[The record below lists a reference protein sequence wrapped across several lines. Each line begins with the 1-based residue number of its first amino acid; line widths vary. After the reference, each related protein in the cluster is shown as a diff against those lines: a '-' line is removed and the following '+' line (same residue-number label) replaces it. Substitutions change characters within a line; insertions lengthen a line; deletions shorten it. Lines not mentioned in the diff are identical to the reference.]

1 MSGVSDEIVGV
12 NTRWSTIS
20 SAIVGWSAAIVF
32 FFPIFWMVHT
42 SFKTEEDAQSLDPVF
57 FFSPSFDRYRE
68 VSEDFGG
75 NLGAVE
81 AFTNSFSVVI
91 TSTILVLLMGIP
103 AAYALTIRPVAKWRD
118 VLFFFISTKFLPIAA
133 AIVPLYFF
141 ADAIPYP
148 TFGLPFLDT
157 DDLLGTRLGLTI
169 VYTAF
174 NLPLG
179 VWMMRSFFEEVPK
192 ELIEAAQIDGAS
204 ITSQLR
210 SVILPIVSPGIA
222 ATALLSFIF
231 AWNEFFLALN
241 LTAADTATVP
251 IWVTGTVDGRGQFFA
266 KLSAAATMASIPVI
280 AAGWIAQKR
289 LVRGLALGAIK

>member
-1 MSGVSDEIVGV
+1 MSAASDEIVGV
-12 NTRWSTIS
+12 NSRLS
-20 SAIVGWSAAIVF
+20 SIGAAIVGWGAAIIF

-57 FFSPSFDRYRE
+57 FFDPSFDRYRE
-68 VSEDFGG
+68 VSDGSGG
-75 NLGAVE
+75 TLGAVE
-81 AFTNSFSVVI
+81 AFINSISVVLP
-91 TSTILVLLMGIP
+91 STLLVLLMGIP
-103 AAYALTIRPVAKWRD
+103 AAYALTIRPVEKWRD

-141 ADAIPYP
+141 ADSIPYP
-148 TFGLPFLDT
+148 TFGIFDADRLR
-157 DDLLGTRLGLTI
+157 GTRLGLTI

-192 ELIEAAQIDGAS
+192 ELIEAAQIDGAT
-204 ITSQLR
+204 IYEQIK

-231 AWNEFFLALN
+231 AWNEFFLGLN
-241 LTAADTATVP
+241 LTSADTGTVP
-251 IWVTGTVDGRGQFFA
+251 IWVTGTVDGRSPFFA

-280 AAGWIAQKR
+280 LAGWVAQKR

>member
-12 NTRWSTIS
+12 NTRWSTFIS
-20 SAIVGWSAAIVF
+20 FVVGWAAAAIF

-57 FFSPSFDRYRE
+57 FFSPSLDRYRE

-75 NLGAVE
+75 NLGAVD

-91 TSTILVLLMGIP
+91 ASTILVLLMGIP
-103 AAYALTIRPVAKWRD
+103 AAYALTIRPIEKWRD

-133 AIVPLYFF
+133 AVLPLFFF
-141 ADAIPYP
+141 ARE
-148 TFGLPFLDT
+148 
-157 DDLLGTRLGLTI
+157 LGIQDTRLVLII
-169 VYTAF
+169 VYTAI
-174 NLPLG
+174 NLPLA
-179 VWMMRSFFEEVPK
+179 VWMMRSFFAEVPR
-192 ELIEAAQIDGAS
+192 ELIEAAQIDGAPLL
-204 ITSQLR
+204 SQLR

-222 ATALLSFIF
+222 ATGLLCFIF
-231 AWNEFFLALN
+231 AWNEYFLAVN
-241 LTAADTATVP
+241 LTRFDASTVP
-251 IWVTGTVDGRGQFFA
+251 IWVTANVSARGQFFA
-266 KLSAAATMASIPVI
+266 TLSAAATLASIPVV

>member
-1 MSGVSDEIVGV
+1 
-12 NTRWSTIS
+12 
-20 SAIVGWSAAIVF
+20 
-32 FFPIFWMVHT
+32 MVHT

-57 FFSPSFDRYRE
+57 FFSPSLDRYRE

-75 NLGAVE
+75 NLGAVD

-91 TSTILVLLMGIP
+91 ASTILVLLMGIP
-103 AAYALTIRPVAKWRD
+103 AAYALTIRPIEKWRD

-133 AIVPLYFF
+133 AIVPLFFF

-204 ITSQLR
+204 ITEQLK